1 MWFYCIPVPVSYENP
16 NTLPA
21 GTRFQAAG
29 HPGAAKD
36 VAAEHE
42 DQADRPGH
50 HHCAHPYHHPVGMP
64 RLQMLISDDEMG
76 SFALLVVES
85 LIILGDHRGFLMFA
99 LFVFMT
105 GLSVV

>member
-1 MWFYCIPVPVSYENP
+1 M
-16 NTLPA
+16 
-21 GTRFQAAG
+21 AAIE
-29 HPGAAKD
+29 K
-36 VAAEHE
+36 
-42 DQADRPGH
+42 
-50 HHCAHPYHHPVGMP
+50 
-64 RLQMLISDDEMG
+64 DDEMG